1 MGPDQQS
8 PTSTSEDRIFEG
20 MDVFDSDDRKI
31 GRVVGY
37 NRALGY
43 IETEG
48 TFGGHRYI
56 PFLAV
61 ESVGPTGAH
70 LNVTKDTVA
79 NVYDHM
85 PAVRPEF
92 TPEGKPTGGGTAL
105 SGYDRGRVPLDADAI
120 AVVRDKIQAGT
131 SVYDAD
137 DLKVGELDAYN
148 RETGYMRIQKG
159 TFSFKDL
166 YLPVTSVAYLDDI
179 GIHLTV
185 TKNEIAHRFSHVPDI
200 ARRVFES

>member
-1 MGPDQQS
+1 
-8 PTSTSEDRIFEG
+8 

-37 NRALGY
+37 DRALGY
-43 IETEG
+43 FETEG

-61 ESVGPTGAH
+61 ESVGPAGAH
-70 LNVTKDTVA
+70 LNVTKDVVS

-92 TPEGKPTGGGTAL
+92 TAEGKPTGGGTVL
-105 SGYDRGRVPLDADAI
+105 SGYERKRIPLDADAI
-120 AVVRDKIQAGT
+120 ALVRDKIHIGT

-137 DLKVGELDAYN
+137 DLKVGAIDAYDG
-148 RETGYMRIQKG
+148 ETGYMRIQKG
-159 TFSFKDL
+159 TLVFKDV
-166 YLPVTSVAYLDDI
+166 YLPVTSVAYLDDR
-179 GIHLTV
+179 GIHLSV
-185 TKNEIAHRFSHVPDI
+185 TKDEIAHRFSHLPDI
-200 ARRVFES
+200 ARQGFGQ